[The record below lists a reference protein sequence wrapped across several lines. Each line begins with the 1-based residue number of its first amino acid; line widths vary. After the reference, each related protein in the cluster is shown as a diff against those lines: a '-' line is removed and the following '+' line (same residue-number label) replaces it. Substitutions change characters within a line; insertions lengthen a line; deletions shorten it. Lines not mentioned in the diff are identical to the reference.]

1 MEQDWIYGLLGGV
14 MIGLGGAVY
23 LLANGRIMGASGILG
38 GLVDGS
44 GRDTWKER
52 AAFLFGVFVLPI
64 LVFPFF
70 NGVETHVS
78 QNWLVIIAAGL
89 LVGVGTRFANGCTS
103 GHGGLFGT
111 GLFISGMTDTSKVQ
125 GWLDIFGNWDPTL
138 AFVMGGA
145 IVPMFFAWRLTNGR
159 KPIVGGAFPTPP
171 EPKIGRNR
179 VLGSVLFGFGWG
191 LAGLCPGPA
200 IASLSYGGIMHWVFV
215 VAMLAGMYMAP
226 NLRGRMDRVLDRT
239 VAAE

>member
-1 MEQDWIYGLLGGV
+1 MRSIF
-14 MIGLGGAVY
+14 A
-23 LLANGRIMGASGILG
+23 
-38 GLVDGS
+38 
-44 GRDTWKER
+44 T
-52 AAFLFGVFVLPI
+52 
-64 LVFPFF
+64 
-70 NGVETHVS
+70 
-78 QNWLVIIAAGL
+78 IA
-89 LVGVGTRFANGCTS
+89 
-103 GHGGLFGT
+103 GGLFGT

-125 GWLDIFGNWDPTL
+125 GWLDVFGNWDPTL

-145 IVPMFFAWRLTNGR
+145 IVPMFFAWRLTSGR
-159 KPIVGGAFPTPP
+159 KPIVGGDFPTPP
-171 EPKIGRNR
+171 EPKIGRNL